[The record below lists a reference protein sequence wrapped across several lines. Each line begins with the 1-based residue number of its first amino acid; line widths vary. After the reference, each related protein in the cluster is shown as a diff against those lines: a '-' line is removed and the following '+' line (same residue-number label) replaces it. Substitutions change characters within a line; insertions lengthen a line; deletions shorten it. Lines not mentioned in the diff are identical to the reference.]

1 MDWKAY
7 MDNIG
12 DITRELAGVS
22 PDVVRAFSAL
32 SATAKKEGPLD
43 LKTRE
48 LIALAVAAALRCEPC
63 IGFHAR
69 TLAGLGATRD
79 EVAAALGMQVMM
91 QGGPGYMYAAK
102 ALEAFDQ
109 FATA

>member
-12 DITRELAGVS
+12 DITAEMEAAA
-22 PDVVRAFSAL
+22 PEVVAAYRRL
-32 SATAKKEGPLD
+32 SATAKRQGALELE
-43 LKTRE
+43 TRE
-48 LIALAVAAALRCEPC
+48 LIALSIAVAIRCEPC

-69 TLAGLGATRD
+69 ALGALGAERD
-79 EVAAALGMQVMM
+79 RVAEALGMAVSM
-91 QGGPGYMYAAK
+91 QGGPGYMYMAK

-109 FATA
+109 LKP